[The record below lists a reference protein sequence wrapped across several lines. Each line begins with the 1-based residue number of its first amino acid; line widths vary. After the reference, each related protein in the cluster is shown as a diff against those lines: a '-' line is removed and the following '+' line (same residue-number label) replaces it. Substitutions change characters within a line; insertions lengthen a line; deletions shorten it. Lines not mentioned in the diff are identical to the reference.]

1 MMTMSGVLVNTDGK
15 NTVNEGNI
23 ILPKVIQQF
32 CEENPGVNFRM
43 LTYNTSLDES
53 KLEYDFLLDS
63 SSQPVQDSGTLN
75 FLYEEM
81 VLAVPQSHPLARRP
95 SIALRDAREEPFVC
109 LPSSYAFH
117 HEFLHCCRT
126 AGFRPNIVLESSD
139 HFTIL
144 GMIEAE
150 LGIAL
155 VPAVSWGFQN
165 TPGVAFVRV
174 KEPACRNVIYLS
186 WNPQRGLSES
196 CRLFLEYMRA
206 FAEHPEDFLENTPP
220 LGWSPGGWAD

>member
-1 MMTMSGVLVNTDGK
+1 M
-15 NTVNEGNI
+15 
-23 ILPKVIQQF
+23 
-32 CEENPGVNFRM
+32 
-43 LTYNTSLDES
+43 DES
-53 KLEYDFLLDS
+53 KLEYDFLLDA
-63 SSQPVQDSGTLN
+63 SSQPAQDSGTLN
-75 FLYEEM
+75 VLYEEM
-81 VLAVPQSHPLARRP
+81 ALAVPQSHPLAGRT
-95 SIALRDAREEPFVC
+95 SIALQEAKEER

-117 HEFLHCCRT
+117 HEFLHYCRV

-155 VPAVSWGFQN
+155 VSAVSWGFQN

-174 KEPACRNVIYLS
+174 REPACRNVIYLS

-206 FAEHPEDFLENTPP
+206 FAAGMLETNLPVR
-220 LGWSPGGWAD
+220 